1 MHVLKHWSVSV
12 ACFRESLGG
21 GSSLICWTSGIARP
35 RPGSGSWS
43 WSWGQGWL
51 VDQTPGEKAVW
62 EEHAKV
68 SSIFIPAPPA
78 GVLGGGRDILKGCA
92 HMYGICPAGILWIT
106 WPLVNQVCVG
116 VVWSIVSECCC
127 SPSQSRSQ
135 WRFSSARNDCSPPS
149 VWTFCNQTC
158 VDDSVHYH
166 ELEKDQVWIAFFKV
180 MVTGR
185 V

>member
-1 MHVLKHWSVSV
+1 MLFTHYNCMHVLKHWSVSV

-78 GVLGGGRDILKGCA
+78 GVLGGGREGGNFEAL
-92 HMYGICPAGILWIT
+92 CPHVRDLSSWY
-106 WPLVNQVCVG
+106 PLNYLTIG
-116 VVWSIVSECCC
+116 E
-127 SPSQSRSQ
+127 PSL
-135 WRFSSARNDCSPPS
+135 CGGS
-149 VWTFCNQTC
+149 VKYCERVLLLTFT
-158 VDDSVHYH
+158 V
-166 ELEKDQVWIAFFKV
+166 KV
-180 MVTGR
+180 TVKIQLCKKWLFTP
-185 V
+185 